1 MSWTLAEFEHNADLV
16 PVLAAKIAR
25 VLADAVQARG
35 RATLAVSGG
44 STPRTLFEALSVID
58 IPWSRIT
65 ITLVD
70 ERWVA
75 ETDGDSNAL
84 LVRRHL
90 LQNHAARARFVGMKT
105 EAGDP
110 FLASFDVEARLRS
123 KVLPLD
129 AAVLG
134 MGEDGHTAS
143 FFPAAEGLEKALGD
157 GPHVCCGIRP
167 PLAPHPRMTL
177 CLQTLLGA
185 GHLFLH
191 IVGAKKREVLEVAMT
206 PGSVSGLPVRAVL
219 HQSRVPLEIHYAE
232 KA

>member
-1 MSWTLAEFEHNADLV
+1 MSWTLTEFEHNADLV
-16 PVLAAKIAR
+16 AVLAAKIAAA
-25 VLADAVQARG
+25 LGAAVQARG
-35 RATLAVSGG
+35 RAALAVSGG
-44 STPRTLFEALSVID
+44 STPRSLFDALSVID
-58 IPWSRIT
+58 ISWSSIT

-75 ETDGDSNAL
+75 ETDPDSNAL

-90 LQNHAARARFVGMKT
+90 LQHQAARARFVGLKT
-105 EAGDP
+105 DASDP
-110 FLASFDVEARLRS
+110 FLACFDIEARLRT

-129 AAVLG
+129 VAVLG

-143 FFPAAEGLEKALGD
+143 FFPAAEGLEKALQD
-157 GPHVCCGIRP
+157 TQHLCCGIRP

-177 CLQTLLGA
+177 SLQTLLSA
-185 GHLFLH
+185 KHLFLH
-191 IVGAKKREVLEVAMT
+191 IVGAQKRAVLDAAMT
-206 PGSVSGLPVRAVL
+206 PGSIPALPVRAVL

>member
-1 MSWTLAEFEHNADLV
+1 MSWTLTEFEHNADLV
-16 PVLAAKIAR
+16 PVLAAKIAAA
-25 VLADAVQARG
+25 LAAAVHARG
-35 RATLAVSGG
+35 RAALAVSGG
-44 STPRTLFEALSVID
+44 STPRTLFDALSVLD
-58 IPWSRIT
+58 IPWSRVT

-75 ETDGDSNAL
+75 ETDPDSNAL

-90 LQNHAARARFVGMKT
+90 LQHLAARARFVGLKT
-105 EAGDP
+105 DAGDP
-110 FLASFDVEARLRS
+110 FLACFDIGARLRT

-129 AAVLG
+129 VVVLG

-143 FFPAAEGLEKALGD
+143 FFPAAEGLEMALQD
-157 GPHVCCGIRP
+157 TQRACCGIRP

-177 CLQTLLGA
+177 SLQTLLGA
-185 GHLFLH
+185 EHLFLH
-191 IVGAKKREVLEVAMT
+191 IVGAKKRAVLDVAMT
-206 PGSVSGLPVRAVL
+206 PGSIPGLPVRAVL

>member
-1 MSWTLAEFEHNADLV
+1 MSWTLTQFEHNADLV
-16 PVLAAKIAR
+16 PVLAAKIADA
-25 VLADAVQARG
+25 LAAAVQVRG
-35 RATLAVSGG
+35 HAALAVSGG
-44 STPRTLFEALSVID
+44 STPRSLFEALSVMD

-70 ERWVA
+70 ERWVP
-75 ETDGDSNAL
+75 ETDIDSNAL

-90 LQNHAARARFVGMKT
+90 LQHRAARARFVGLKT

-110 FLASFDVEARLRS
+110 FLASFDVEARLRA

-129 AAVLG
+129 VAVLG

-143 FFPAAEGLEKALGD
+143 FFPAAEGLDKALED
-157 GPHVCCGIRP
+157 KQNVCCGIRP

-177 CLQTLLGA
+177 SLQTLLGA

-206 PGSVSGLPVRAVL
+206 QGSIPGLPVRAVL

-232 KA
+232 QA